1 MTDTTFNSTVTSA
14 PTDATPNPENVVT
27 LTDLQNVL
35 VVLDIASTRGAFRGP
50 ELQPVGAL
58 YDKISK
64 FLQSVAP
71 QQPTEESTTT
81 TEGSEVSTFGASV

>member
-1 MTDTTFNSTVTSA
+1 MTDTTVGDTVTT
-14 PTDATPNPENVVT
+14 TDATQSPDNVVT

-64 FLQSVAP
+64 FLQAVAP
-71 QQPTEESTTT
+71 QQPAEESTTT
-81 TEGSEVSTFGASV
+81 TEGSEVSTLGDAA